1 MKKLL
6 LISLFSLTICLT
18 ACGNNAVVEET
29 TTVETTESVA
39 ETIEETKEPESTVE
53 PTVEATT
60 EPTAEPTPE
69 SIEEETVIEESATST
84 PETVIETPNSESKAT
99 DTSKSIPDTSN
110 VNYELPYI
118 VNGIDI
124 RSGDNDGDGV
134 TDNHGNTWYDGQVF
148 TASNGIKVRIAD
160 GFDVNAL
167 VPHWDA
173 IFVDG
178 TENAEPGS
186 PYMVAINEYL
196 GTADKSAISPSD
208 LPLVNTPS
216 SMQTTFNKDDASFQA
231 YKASFDPLW
240 QIQNTGSVGG
250 LSMLQAFDNNHDGVA
265 DGVGLLDAKASLGY
279 MWQMNYDASNGYWRL
294 ELYSNYTALIWNSI
308 HNSIRMITPDADAVY
323 SAIYESC
330 YNDYPGLVIEP
341 YTTGNWVAIG
351 NTEVRADGSTGAL
364 HYHIK

>member
-29 TTVETTESVA
+29 TTVDTTESVA
-39 ETIEETKEPESTVE
+39 ETLEETKEPESTVE

-60 EPTAEPTPE
+60 EPTAEPTTE
-69 SIEEETVIEESATST
+69 SIEEETVIEESATSI
-84 PETVIETPNSESKAT
+84 PETVIETPNSESKVT

-110 VNYELPYI
+110 VNYALPYI

-124 RSGDNDGDGV
+124 RNGDNDGDGV
-134 TDNHGNTWYDGQVF
+134 NDNHGNTWYDGQVF

-186 PYMVAINEYL
+186 PYMIAINEYL
-196 GTADKSAISPSD
+196 GTADKSAISPNG
-208 LPLVNTPS
+208 LPQVNTPS

-240 QIQNTGSVGG
+240 QTQNTGSPGG
-250 LSMLQAFDNNHDGVA
+250 LSMLQAFDNNRDGVA
-265 DGVGLLDAKASLGY
+265 DGVGLLDGLGSLGY

-294 ELYSNYTALIWNSI
+294 ELYSNYTALIWDSI
-308 HNSIRMITPDADAVY
+308 RNSIRLVCPDGEAVY
-323 SAIYESC
+323 NEIYKQYYYDNPTFPE
-330 YNDYPGLVIEP
+330 YDM
-341 YTTGNWVAIG
+341 WVTIG
-351 NTEVRADGSTGAL
+351 NTEVMASVTGGA
-364 HYHIK
+364 YFYIR

>member
-29 TTVETTESVA
+29 TTEETTESVV
-39 ETIEETKEPESTVE
+39 ETFEEEKEPESTVE
-53 PTVEATT
+53 PTVEETI
-60 EPTAEPTPE
+60 EPTAEPTTE

-84 PETVIETPNSESKAT
+84 PETVIETPNSEAEAT

-124 RSGDNDGDGV
+124 RSGDNDGDGI

-208 LPLVNTPS
+208 LPQVNTPS

-265 DGVGLLDAKASLGY
+265 DGVGLLDGLASLGY
-279 MWQMNYDASNGYWRL
+279 MWQMNYDASNGCWKL
-294 ELYSNYTALIWNSI
+294 EIYSNYTALIWDSI
-308 HNSIRMITPDADAVY
+308 RNSIRLVSPEGEAVY
-323 SAIYESC
+323 NAIYEL
-330 YNDYPGLVIEP
+330 YYYGGD
-341 YTTGNWVAIG
+341 WVADYDGWYPIP
-351 NTEVRADGSTGAL
+351 NTNSQILVHIEGSTI
-364 HYHIK
+364 YYNFK